1 MALDYLQLAPFAPTI
16 PTLPPPITAV
26 KWNVEVEDNTTFP
39 AAFPTQPGGMARTRI
54 DVVDTAPAFLIEI
67 EDNDIQHM
75 GHDGIRLRGDI
86 QCAYGRYS
94 EDNDIDY
101 CLIDGIEVQFCLG
114 SNTFKENDCDH
125 NGQAGIFVTGSIG
138 AYIKRT
144 TRGKTT

>member
-1 MALDYLQLAPFAPTI
+1 
-16 PTLPPPITAV
+16 
-26 KWNVEVEDNTTFP
+26 
-39 AAFPTQPGGMARTRI
+39 
-54 DVVDTAPAFLIEI
+54 LIEI

-86 QCAYGRYS
+86 SGVTGATV

-125 NGQAGIFVTGSIG
+125 NGQAGIFVNGSIG
-138 AYIKRT
+138 GIYQKND
-144 TRGKTT
+144 RGKTT